1 MFAGSFPHF
10 VEVDEV
16 TFLQPVEVGD
26 ICEFSGAP
34 DSDRTHSATSGKRM
48 KRSSV
53 LVAAEGF
60 QFRGGVWAGLWGLK
74 VVEHGRTRW
83 DVVGCSG
90 FDPVWIWRG

>member
-34 DSDRTHSATSGKRM
+34 DSDRTHSATSGKRT

-60 QFRGGVWAGLWGLK
+60 QFRGGVGQGFGDLRWLNMG
-74 VVEHGRTRW
+74 EHG
-83 DVVGCSG
+83 CSSG
-90 FDPVWIWRG
+90 M